1 MCENCNQ
8 TLFKLHVI
16 LYEIFTVKK
25 TCKTV
30 IIYWQDEN
38 KCNLLKSKT
47 ATENTKK
54 KEENILDLLFLLY
67 SNKWN
72 KEL

>member
-8 TLFKLHVI
+8 TLFKLHDI

-25 TCKTV
+25 HKKTCTTV
-30 IIYWQDEN
+30 IIYWQVEN
-38 KCNLLKSKT
+38 KCNLFKSKT

-54 KEENILDLLFLLY
+54 KEEYILDFLFTT
-67 SNKWN
+67 
-72 KEL
+72 